1 MSESVRLGESQVAF
15 ITGSED
21 IDSDAD
27 WEAYLA
33 DVEAVGISRCWKY
46 IRQPMTGRTAEMT
59 FLEKTNG

>member
-15 ITGSED
+15 ITGVKD

-33 DVEAVGISRCWKY
+33 DVEAVGISQLLEVY
-46 IRQPMTGRTAEMT
+46 QTAYDRT
-59 FLEKTNG
+59 NS